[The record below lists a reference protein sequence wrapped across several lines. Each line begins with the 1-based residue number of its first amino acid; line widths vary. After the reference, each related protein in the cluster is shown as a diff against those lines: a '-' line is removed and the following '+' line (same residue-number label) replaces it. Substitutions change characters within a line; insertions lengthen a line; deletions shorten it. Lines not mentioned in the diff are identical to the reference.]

1 MPRLPVYHGLHLRP
15 CSSGTVRLLR
25 LPGFAVTD
33 LTTLPLSVDELAR
46 VKAAASALAVDQNSP
61 VYRHEQAEA
70 YVRLLLVSGM
80 HPSVLSN
87 PRKSRIATEISSQI
101 VRVIWERPKK
111 KGKAALCS
119 LSLPLPEYQWV
130 MPFIED
136 LVSRPVCYDTIK
148 RLLHAVGARAGVVL
162 SARRLRHTCAVH
174 LLRAGVPSSVV
185 QDQLNVSP
193 QVLRAYGRYLSE
205 DRERIVQEALASL

>member
-1 MPRLPVYHGLHLRP
+1 M
-15 CSSGTVRLLR
+15 
-25 LPGFAVTD
+25 TD

-46 VKAAASALAVDQNSP
+46 VKVAASALASDQDSP

-80 HPSVLSN
+80 HPSVLSD
-87 PRKSRIATEISSQI
+87 PRKSRITVEHPSSGTLRI
-101 VRVIWERPKK
+101 TWERPKK

-119 LSLPLPEYQWV
+119 LSLPLPEYEWV
-130 MPFIED
+130 SGFVSA
-136 LVSRPVCYDTIK
+136 LVSDPIGYDSIK
-148 RLLHAVGARAGVVL
+148 RLLHAVGARDGVVL

-193 QVLRAYGRYLSE
+193 QVMRAYGRYLSE

>member
-1 MPRLPVYHGLHLRP
+1 MPRLPVHHRLLRRP
-15 CSSGTVRLLR
+15 QPSGTMRLLR
-25 LPGFAVTD
+25 LPGAAVTD

-46 VKAAASALAVDQNSP
+46 VKVAASALAVDQNSP

-80 HPSVLSN
+80 HPSVLSD
-87 PRKSRIATEISSQI
+87 PRKSRITTERASQS
-101 VRVIWERPKK
+101 VRVVWERPKK

-119 LSLPLPEYQWV
+119 LSLPLPEYAWV
-130 MPFIED
+130 AGFVADI
-136 LVSRPVCYDTIK
+136 VSDPICYDSIK